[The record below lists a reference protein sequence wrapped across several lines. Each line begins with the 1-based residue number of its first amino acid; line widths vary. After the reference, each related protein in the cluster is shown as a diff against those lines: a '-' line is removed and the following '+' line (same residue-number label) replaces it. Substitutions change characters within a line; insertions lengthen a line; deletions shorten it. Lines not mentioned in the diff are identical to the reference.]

1 MEFDKRSNMDFG
13 GRIEFFEDCM
23 RMGVCG
29 NAKMRGIIHR
39 SNLRPLVVTRR
50 QVEATEL
57 VLF

>member
-13 GRIEFFEDCM
+13 SRIEFFEDCM
-23 RMGVCG
+23 RMGVCN
-29 NAKMRGIIHR
+29 NAKMRELIHR
-39 SNLRPLVVTRR
+39 SNRRPLVVTRR

>member
-1 MEFDKRSNMDFG
+1 MEFDKRSNIDFG
-13 GRIEFFEDCM
+13 GSIEFSEDSM

-29 NAKMRGIIHR
+29 NAKMRELIHR
-39 SNLRPLVVTRR
+39 SNRRPLVVTRR